1 MSFAMHRHAALAL
14 LPVLLAACA
23 SAPPAPPGAIH
34 PAHPDAASA
43 PPAKLTILQ
52 SYRDFGTQG
61 GAAPPQDAPP
71 KESDD
76 AHEH

>member
-23 SAPPAPPGAIH
+23 SAPPAPPGASH
-34 PAHPDAASA
+34 PAHPDTASA

-52 SYRDFGTQG
+52 SYRDFGAQG
-61 GAAPPQDAPP
+61 GAAPAQHAPP
-71 KESDD
+71 KENHD
-76 AHEH
+76 AQEH